1 MAFLYGIR
9 LTLICFLD
17 PRPMDGSIKSPL
29 SVCPSVRPSVSSAL
43 SSGMASYLFL
53 IFRMMVDNWNV

>member
-29 SVCPSVRPSVSSAL
+29 SVCPSVNSAL